1 MKRMLV
7 LLAVLFLARSAT
19 AWAEGA
25 TGAWQT
31 AADTALTPERLVPL
45 EEALTGLVGV
55 AYEPVAYLGSQ
66 VVAGRNHCY
75 LCRATVVYPD
85 AQSSWKLVYVHEP
98 LEGVAEITRI
108 ADLDLAALAT
118 PLSPD

>member
-1 MKRMLV
+1 MKRILV
-7 LLAVLFLARSAT
+7 LLTVLFLALSAT
-19 AWAEGA
+19 ACAESVS
-25 TGAWQT
+25 GAWQT

-45 EEALTGLVGV
+45 EDALTGLVGV

-85 AQSSWKLVYVHEP
+85 AQPSWKLVYVHEP
-98 LEGVAEITRI
+98 LEGLAEITRI

>member
-7 LLAVLFLARSAT
+7 LLAVLFLALSAT

-25 TGAWQT
+25 TGAWQI
-31 AADTALTPERLVPL
+31 AADIALTPERLVPL
-45 EEALTGLVGV
+45 EDALTGLVGV

-98 LEGVAEITRI
+98 LKGVAEITRI

>member
-1 MKRMLV
+1 M
-7 LLAVLFLARSAT
+7 
-19 AWAEGA
+19 
-25 TGAWQT
+25 
-31 AADTALTPERLVPL
+31 
-45 EEALTGLVGV
+45 

-66 VVAGRNHCY
+66 VVAGMNHAY

-85 AQSSWKLVYVHEP
+85 AQPAWKLVYVYEP

-118 PLSPD
+118 PLSPN

>member
-1 MKRMLV
+1 MRRMLV
-7 LLAVLFLARSAT
+7 LLAVLFLALSAT
-19 AWAEGA
+19 AWANGA

-31 AADTALTPERLVPL
+31 TADTVLTPERLVPL
-45 EEALTGLVGV
+45 EDALTGLVGV
-55 AYEPVAYLGSQ
+55 AYEPVAYLGIQ
-66 VVAGRNHCY
+66 VVAGMNHCY

-85 AQSSWKLVYVHEP
+85 AQPSWKLVYVYEP

-118 PLSPD
+118 PLSPN

>member
-7 LLAVLFLARSAT
+7 LLAVLFLALSAT

-25 TGAWQT
+25 TGAWQI
-31 AADTALTPERLVPL
+31 AADIALTPERLAPL

-66 VVAGRNHCY
+66 VVAGMNHAY

-85 AQSSWKLVYVHEP
+85 AQPAWKLVYVYEP
-98 LEGVAEITRI
+98 LEGPAAIIRI
-108 ADLDLAALAT
+108 AGLDLAALTT
-118 PLSPD
+118 PLSLD

>member
-7 LLAVLFLARSAT
+7 LLSVLFLALSAT
-19 AWAEGA
+19 AWAES
-25 TGAWQT
+25 TPGAWQT
-31 AADTALTPERLVPL
+31 ADDVALTPERLAPL
-45 EEALTGLVGV
+45 EDALADLVGV

-66 VVAGRNHCY
+66 VVAGLNHCY

-85 AQSSWKLVYVHEP
+85 AQPSWKLVYVYEP
-98 LEGVAEITRI
+98 LEGPAEITLI
-108 ADLDLAALAT
+108 ADLDLAALAA

>member
-1 MKRMLV
+1 MKRALV
-7 LLAVLFLARSAT
+7 LLAVLFLALSAT

-31 AADTALTPERLVPL
+31 AADTALTPERLAPL
-45 EEALTGLVGV
+45 EEALSDLVGV
-55 AYEPVAYLGSQ
+55 AYEPVAYLGNQ
-66 VVAGRNHCY
+66 VVAGLNHCY

-85 AQSSWKLVYVHEP
+85 AQPSWKLVYVYEP

-108 ADLDLAALAT
+108 ADLDLAAFAT
-118 PLSPD
+118 PLSPN

>member
-7 LLAVLFLARSAT
+7 LLAVLFLALSAT

-25 TGAWQT
+25 TDAWQT

-45 EEALTGLVGV
+45 EDALTGLVGV
-55 AYEPVAYLGSQ
+55 AYEPGAYLGSQ
-66 VVAGRNHCY
+66 FVAGMNHCY

-85 AQSSWKLVYVHEP
+85 AQPAWKLVYVYVP

>member
-1 MKRMLV
+1 MRRMLV
-7 LLAVLFLARSAT
+7 LLAVLFLALSAT

-31 AADTALTPERLVPL
+31 AADIALTPERLAPL

-66 VVAGRNHCY
+66 VVAGMKHCY
-75 LCRATVVYPD
+75 LCRATVVYPG
-85 AQSSWKLVYVHEP
+85 AQPAWKLVYVYEP
-98 LEGVAEITRI
+98 LEGPAEITRI

-118 PLSPD
+118 PLIPN

>member
-7 LLAVLFLARSAT
+7 LLAVLFLALSAT

-31 AADTALTPERLVPL
+31 AADTALTPERLAPL
-45 EEALTGLVGV
+45 EDALTGLVGV

-66 VVAGRNHCY
+66 VVAGLNHCY
-75 LCRATVVYPD
+75 LRRATVVYPD
-85 AQSSWKLVYVHEP
+85 AQPSWKLVYVYEP

-118 PLSPD
+118 PLSPN